1 MPTISIDKCSGVQLY
16 LSKDSLNVEIVA
28 SKSSEMNVNIPKGED
43 VVEQAMPEQ
52 YKTIIQNG
60 KLFTT
65 PVEHV

>member
-16 LSKDSLNVEIVA
+16 LSKDALNVEIVA
-28 SKSSEMNVNIPKGED
+28 SKSSEMNVNIPKGDDMDEL
-43 VVEQAMPEQ
+43 AMPEQ
-52 YKTIIQNG
+52 YKTTIANG